1 MQVIKYPIPLAQA
14 ASLVGSG
21 TSNIALFRLYTT
33 ILLFESNL
41 SDFCGFQFV
50 PGSHRLVWTVKSGAS
65 LIVPATPELR
75 LIVNIVIAITSTP
88 PSRQR
93 RKHHAQMSL
102 FGTSPEAP
110 SSGGF
115 TERSKVSLFADE
127 PATGGSSLFAE
138 DDGNDSS
145 SPWNIQNNTAKRA
158 AQQNLARTL
167 LPADVAPKSYIH
179 AYKSI
184 LNSEGRVGSGIGL
197 TSVRN
202 ILSTSR
208 LSATDQS
215 KILNLVVSSAN
226 QESFSGL
233 GQAEFNVLL
242 ALIGLAQEGEDLSFD
257 AVDDRRK
264 SGSSLKSYKAFSI
277 TYLTWN
283 PCRSTPAR
291 N

>member
-1 MQVIKYPIPLAQA
+1 
-14 ASLVGSG
+14 
-21 TSNIALFRLYTT
+21 
-33 ILLFESNL
+33 
-41 SDFCGFQFV
+41 
-50 PGSHRLVWTVKSGAS
+50 
-65 LIVPATPELR
+65 
-75 LIVNIVIAITSTP
+75 
-88 PSRQR
+88 
-93 RKHHAQMSL
+93 MSL

-115 TERSKVSLFADE
+115 TERSKASLFADE

-138 DDGNDSS
+138 DDGDDSS

-158 AQQNLARTL
+158 TRQNLARTL
-167 LPADVAPKSYIH
+167 LPADVAPESYIH
-179 AYKSI
+179 AYKTI

-202 ILSTSR
+202 ILSTSK

-215 KILNLVVSSAN
+215 KILNLVVSSADQESD

-264 SGSSLKSYKAFSI
+264 SGSFFKSCKAS
-277 TYLTWN
+277 
-283 PCRSTPAR
+283 
-291 N
+291 